1 MAKRKIIWS
10 HRAEIK
16 LFKILEFYAERNKSR
31 AYSAKLYQRLNKE
44 LKILLK
50 QPNVG
55 LNTEIE
61 SVRGLIVDD
70 YILFYEYDN
79 EKIIVHSIWD
89 CRQNPDDLRIK

>member
-10 HRAEIK
+10 HRAEIR
-16 LFKILEFYAERNKSR
+16 LFEMLEFYAQRNKSKT
-31 AYSAKLYQRLNKE
+31 YSAKVYQKLNRE
-44 LKILLK
+44 LLILLK
-50 QPNVG
+50 HPDIG

-79 EKIIVHSIWD
+79 DKIVIHSIWD
-89 CRQNPDDLRIK
+89 CRQNPDDLCIK